1 METSYAPGVVI
12 QRMYLPEKVKITI
25 KRLDKDNFLVHYI
38 ETLGNDVPP
47 EVIENTIKR
56 AKHMGVKIKRRGRT
70 LFYKITGPSEAAFGV
85 ILGEIITLSKFGD
98 ITLKEL
104 IILAGMSMGQIQK
117 AKKKAEKKEES

>member
-47 EVIENTIKR
+47 EVIENTIKL

-70 LFYKITGPSEAAFGV
+70 IFYKITGPSEAAFGV
-85 ILGEIITLSKFGD
+85 VLGEIITLSKFGD

-104 IILAGMSMGQIQK
+104 IMLAGMIMGQIQK
-117 AKKKAEKKEES
+117 AKKKEG